1 MLQLSGKLG
10 HQFLPIISIPDP
22 YQKTMNREEQ
32 IKDYNYA
39 DFDDNA
45 LGHVMKWAGNQPE
58 LGKRAPDFPLW
69 KLEEDGE
76 TLTETTLLTVIKE
89 NPLTIVEFGSFS

>member
-1 MLQLSGKLG
+1 
-10 HQFLPIISIPDP
+10 
-22 YQKTMNREEQ
+22 MNREEQ
-32 IKDYNYA
+32 ILDYNYN

-69 KLEEDGE
+69 KLEEDGK
-76 TLTETTLLTVIKE
+76 TLTETTLLDVIKE